1 MKANINVFCSCMKLV
16 VMYESNRTLI
26 VAVKSRSVMIRES
39 LGVWDLTKLKGTSTS
54 TTSPENGFDGCE
66 KPEVT
71 GTLGNNRL
79 GTETRERESL
89 V

>member
-1 MKANINVFCSCMKLV
+1 MSDEPL
-16 VMYESNRTLI
+16 
-26 VAVKSRSVMIRES
+26 SRGVTIRES

-54 TTSPENGFDGCE
+54 TTSPENGFDECE

-71 GTLGNNRL
+71 GTLG
-79 GTETRERESL
+79 TD

>member
-1 MKANINVFCSCMKLV
+1 MLYQTV
-16 VMYESNRTLI
+16 VDILT
-26 VAVKSRSVMIRES
+26 AVSVTIRES

-71 GTLGNNRL
+71 GMLRNNRL
-79 GTETRERESL
+79 CAETRERESL